1 MRPIFHFKGE
11 VLYTDEC
18 CFTRQSLAKGEWTQ
32 KRSNVE
38 VDMALLNDQSYAL
51 LLAVSAERGVVCSK
65 IYKRSVNVE
74 KCLDWV
80 EQLREENPGR
90 KLCVFWDNL
99 SVHHSKRVLGR
110 LEDLGIKV
118 IFNISYSPQFN
129 GVEGCFSKVKHTF
142 KKERLQKLARGL
154 RPNLHT
160 LVHRAVK
167 SLRLEDI

>member
-1 MRPIFHFKGE
+1 M
-11 VLYTDEC
+11 
-18 CFTRQSLAKGEWTQ
+18 
-32 KRSNVE
+32 
-38 VDMALLNDQSYAL
+38 
-51 LLAVSAERGVVCSK
+51 VCSK